1 MLVDM
6 NFLRIYVYLVSCDN
20 HYDYE
25 CLCDVMKRDVDSP
38 DGANVLRTAEDGLP
52 FDVR

>member
-1 MLVDM
+1 
-6 NFLRIYVYLVSCDN
+6 
-20 HYDYE
+20 
-25 CLCDVMKRDVDSP
+25 MKRDVDSP